1 MACSTFHWLPSLSKF
16 VDHYLQSH
24 AKALPSYVKHTTD
37 FINKLSIDTSK
48 DSILVTLD
56 VKVLYTD
63 TPNHEGMEAVKETIN
78 NQATKPMATQVI
90 ILTLSNF
97 VFDGINYL
105 QKKGC
110 AMCTI
115 CALAY
120 GNIFLGKFEKL
131 HIYPYLKTPT
141 PTVEI
146 FLHFA
151 VDF

>member
-1 MACSTFHWLPSLSKF
+1 
-16 VDHYLQSH
+16 
-24 AKALPSYVKHTTD
+24 
-37 FINKLSIDTSK
+37 
-48 DSILVTLD
+48 
-56 VKVLYTD
+56 
-63 TPNHEGMEAVKETIN
+63 MEAVKETIN